1 MGLFSRAKE
10 KASAAAGTASR
21 SASQAA
27 GAVAATAEAGASS
40 SVAAAAAAAGAA
52 TGAAGAVTGAAAR
65 TAGQVEATARST
77 AARAA
82 TEVEETVRSAGVA
95 MAAAGVDV
103 ACGKIA
109 AMAKTAVVD
118 PDMPKPMQRTAEA
131 VIDGVMPEVR
141 DFLLDSATAG
151 LRKKIDDSAKMT
163 ASKPNFPAAIRAHV
177 LYTMFPHDR
186 TIWACLKD
194 PWWWV
199 YTQGLGA
206 FPLWGVTTAW
216 WFVVLSFKDRT
227 DEFQLVDFV
236 VAFTAS
242 QFTTACVQA
251 MVVGATLYASCIPDC
266 AARRG
271 TRFARP
277 RRGIPP
283 PSSGPS

>member
-1 MGLFSRAKE
+1 MTSTEGV
-10 KASAAAGTASR
+10 T
-21 SASQAA
+21 
-27 GAVAATAEAGASS
+27 
-40 SVAAAAAAAGAA
+40 
-52 TGAAGAVTGAAAR
+52 TGAAALLFCSR
-65 TAGQVEATARST
+65 
-77 AARAA
+77 
-82 TEVEETVRSAGVA
+82 VR
-95 MAAAGVDV
+95 GVDV

-109 AMAKTAVVD
+109 ALAKTAVVD
-118 PDMPKPMQRTAEA
+118 PDMPRPVRRTAAA
-131 VIDGVMPEVR
+131 VVDGLMPEVR
-141 DFLLDSATAG
+141 DFLLDSVTAG
-151 LRKKIDDSAKMT
+151 LRKRIDDAPAMT
-163 ASKPNFPAAIRAHV
+163 ASEPPCCPNVPRKVRAHV
-177 LYTMFPHDR
+177 LYHMFPHDR

-236 VAFTAS
+236 VSFKAS